1 MALTIQEDEDLKD
14 FYRILK
20 ASSLA
25 QAAAKERDPE
35 KASKLERQQR
45 RLKSKLNR
53 EDALSDLYELF
64 DAEMMARMEKPQLQ
78 DNQDATMG
86 TPQSSDLEHPVT
98 QQRRQVDQLMKGG
111 SDPLSAHQEVH
122 GEINTG
128 DIQSKAKLAGTLG
141 RIQQDGTSND
151 VKYDKNPPGFK
162 SIMAVDA
169 EIEKSLDQVTR
180 NDLRTPQRQ
189 QVPDSEQQPSQQQT
203 QQMEALEIQ
212 EDFDYHEFDVA
223 YLQQFGR
230 A

>member
-25 QAAAKERDPE
+25 QASAKEKDPDKAAKM
-35 KASKLERQQR
+35 ERQQR

-64 DAEMMARMEKPQLQ
+64 DAEMMSRMDKPQLQ
-78 DNQDATMG
+78 EPSNANLG
-86 TPQSSDLEHPVT
+86 TPQQGSVEHPVT
-98 QQRRQVDQLMKGG
+98 QQRKQVDQLMKGG

-122 GEINTG
+122 GDINTG

-141 RIQQDGTSND
+141 RIQQDGTNND
-151 VKYDKNPPGFK
+151 IKYDKNPENFK
-162 SIMAVDA
+162 SILAVDA
-169 EIEKSLDQVTR
+169 EIEKQIDQVTR
-180 NDLRTPQRQ
+180 NDLRTPQDK
-189 QVPDSEQQPSQQQT
+189 QVPDSEQVPAQQQAEEVSMT
-203 QQMEALEIQ
+203 EEI
-212 EDFDYHEFDVA
+212 DYHEFDVM
-223 YLQQFGR
+223 YLKTFGR